1 VEVSINAS
9 AIGAAGLNGTNV
21 ELGAAL
27 RMNKSEV
34 HVVSMGSTVQFT
46 ITPASGLLSPAD
58 GDVVGGLLAFQ
69 WVANVTVARTPR
81 THYLTAVRVPKVVRV
96 GWVSMHQQPVSQRHR
111 WHVRPETA
119 ASPARHL
126 CPYPFHRLWQR
137 PLRDRGGVRGSWVQR
152 HDPLPCGLSPACCS
166 VSRCWGL
173 GEWVRLVVTGYKPR
187 RSASTRSLTGISHP
201 CLLYFFLAPVPIP
214 ALGVT
219 ACAWAA
225 ALLRAWRVPGRLR
238 RVLYLP
244 CGLHGPCM
252 QPVR

>member
-9 AIGAAGLNGTNV
+9 AIGAAGLNVTNV

-34 HVVSMGSTVQFT
+34 HVVAMGSTLQFT

-96 GWVSMHQQPVSQRHR
+96 GWVSMHQQPVFQRHR

-119 ASPARHL
+119 ASPSRHL
-126 CPYPFHRLWQR
+126 CPYPFSQAVATAVARQGRGAWVLGATPR
-137 PLRDRGGVRGSWVQR
+137 P
-152 HDPLPCGLSPACCS
+152 
-166 VSRCWGL
+166 
-173 GEWVRLVVTGYKPR
+173 
-187 RSASTRSLTGISHP
+187 
-201 CLLYFFLAPVPIP
+201 P
-214 ALGVT
+214 ALRTVPS
-219 ACAWAA
+219 
-225 ALLRAWRVPGRLR
+225 LLQRVP
-238 RVLYLP
+238 VL
-244 CGLHGPCM
+244 GAW
-252 QPVR
+252 